1 MDTLTE
7 PNLKFTFMKRAIL
20 ISIIASL
27 LAIGCTT
34 KPKVSQD
41 KLSFPKDFKW
51 GSSSAAYQVEG
62 GTKADG
68 RGPNIWDK
76 YLGAPYNLIKMATGN
91 DETADVSINEY
102 DREQFTKDVRLIKE
116 LGVNSYRL
124 SISWPR
130 VLPEGT
136 GKVNEAGI
144 DYYNF
149 VINSLLKEG
158 IQPLVT
164 LYHFDMPL
172 ALAEKG
178 GWMNR
183 ESVKWFT
190 EYANL
195 CFDRFGDRVKTFLT
209 FNEPSIELFFMQ
221 SVFEALDSQK
231 MPDIPPSQEFISAH
245 FPYIHHVILAHANA
259 VNLYHKKNLGGKI
272 GITYNFMLCDL
283 DSAATE
289 SGTKSLNIV
298 RRVWNNLFMDP
309 AFKGEYPQDILDIL
323 KPSDSGDI
331 QPGDMETIKSAK
343 SDFLGI
349 NYYGVN
355 MYHEKPGAA
364 FFGLVN
370 GRNPDN
376 PPMFNGYV
384 DPDAF
389 TAGLVSLKE
398 QYGDPDLMI
407 TENGAGYGASD
418 EILVNGQVNDSL
430 RASYLQRHITA
441 VHNAIDKGVK
451 VKGYF
456 VWSMFDNL
464 EWAAGYSRRFG
475 ITYVNF
481 QTQERIPKQS
491 YYWYQRFLKTQI

>member
-1 MDTLTE
+1 
-7 PNLKFTFMKRAIL
+7 MKRAIL
-20 ISIIASL
+20 IPFVSAL
-27 LAIGCTT
+27 LFAGCGT
-34 KPKVSQD
+34 KPKVNQE
-41 KLSFPKDFKW
+41 KLQFPKDFIW
-51 GSSSAAYQVEG
+51 GSASAAYQVEG

-76 YLGAPYNLIKMATGN
+76 YIGAPYNMIKMTTGK

-102 DREQFTKDVRLIKE
+102 NRAQFTKDVKLIKE

-190 EYANL
+190 DYANL

-221 SVFEALDSQK
+221 SVFEAVDQKK
-231 MPDIPPSQEFISAH
+231 MPEIPPSQEFITSH
-245 FPYIHHVILAHANA
+245 FPYIHHLMLAHANA
-259 VNLYHKKNLGGKI
+259 VNLYHQKNLGGKI

-283 DSAATE
+283 DSTASENGA
-289 SGTKSLNIV
+289 KSLDII
-298 RRVWNNLFMDP
+298 RKVWNNLFMDP
-309 AFKGEYPQDILDIL
+309 VFKGDYPKEIFDLL
-323 KPSDSGDI
+323 KAAQYGDI
-331 QPGDMETIKSAK
+331 QKGDFETIKSAK
-343 SDFLGI
+343 TDFLGI

-355 MYHEKPGAA
+355 MYHEKPGAG
-364 FFGLVN
+364 FFGLTN
-370 GRNPDN
+370 GKNPDN

-384 DPDAF
+384 NPDAF
-389 TAGLVSLKE
+389 VAGLVSLKE
-398 QYGDPDLMI
+398 QYNDPDIMI
-407 TENGAGYGASD
+407 TENGAGYGVKDDS
-418 EILVNGQVNDSL
+418 LVNGQVNDKM
-430 RASYLQRHITA
+430 RTSYLERHINA
-441 VHNAIDKGVK
+441 IHQAIDKGVK
-451 VKGYF
+451 IKGYF

-464 EWAAGYSRRFG
+464 EWIMGYSRRFG

-491 YYWYQRFLKTQI
+491 FFWYQSFLRSQK